1 MEDFLTGMLKRRVDL
16 HCMGAINLR
25 GEVTKVEGGVLHL
38 LDEEDRM
45 CYVAVDKIAVVW
57 QAREEEH
64 RAGFIPVTNNR

>member
-45 CYVAVDKIAVVW
+45 CYVAVDKIAVVIET
-57 QAREEEH
+57 RERES
-64 RAGFIPVTNNR
+64 RAGFISPPNNL